1 MKIFKHLEGPMIEE
15 RYKGRWSWIPNL
27 LTSGECIHQVRT
39 RCGGGKTK
47 VCPSKNGIFKNWK
60 YNLFLKIRNRNA

>member
-1 MKIFKHLEGPMIEE
+1 MLPMIEE
-15 RYKGRWSWIPNL
+15 RHKGTPMVSIPNL
-27 LTSGECIHQVRT
+27 LTNGECVYQVRT
-39 RCGGGKTK
+39 RCGGGGKTK